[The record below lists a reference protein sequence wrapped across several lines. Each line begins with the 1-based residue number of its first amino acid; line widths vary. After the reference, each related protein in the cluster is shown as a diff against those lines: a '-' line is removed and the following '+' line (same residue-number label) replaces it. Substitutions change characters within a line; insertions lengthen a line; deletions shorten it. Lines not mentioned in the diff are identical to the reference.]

1 MKPTAHSFSTDLVPA
16 SDRLEAWRWTAKQI
30 CGDSRFQ
37 FPKAHPFHGSIE
49 RRTLAGLE
57 FTRFSSSAVSFA
69 KFPVVSARAEDRGS
83 IIITQLEGVRSY
95 CQDDTTALLK
105 PGDTTLVD
113 SGHPWSSECRGDCA
127 RLYLRIPRWRVQDHL
142 RMNCL
147 PVLPQISG
155 VSRSGAALFHLAASS
170 YEEAEAM
177 STEEAAAA
185 IEAYLDVLA
194 GCIVHP
200 DQPSTGLGCYAEH
213 RARIEHFIET
223 HLAEPSLS
231 PSQIAEA
238 VGVSVRHLHR
248 IFLSKGHTV
257 AEWIRE
263 RRLERCR
270 RDLLNPRLCER
281 NITEIAFFWG
291 FCDSAHFSKSFKK
304 EFGLSP
310 RAFRSYAWAGSRKG
324 HEEPSRIFAT
334 SRAPS
339 RPN

>member
-1 MKPTAHSFSTDLVPA
+1 VKPMAHSFSTDLVPA

-37 FPKAHPFHGSIE
+37 FPQTYPFHGSIE
-49 RRTLAGLE
+49 RRTLAGLD
-57 FTRFSSSAVSFA
+57 FTRFSSSPVSFA
-69 KFPVVSARAEDRGS
+69 KFPVVSARAEDRGC
-83 IIITQLEGVRSY
+83 IVITQLEGVRSY
-95 CQDDTTALLK
+95 CQDGATALLK

-113 SGHPWSSECRGDCA
+113 SGHPWRSECHGNCA
-127 RLYLRIPRWRVQDHL
+127 RLYLRIPQWRVQNQL
-142 RMNCL
+142 GMNRL

-155 VSRSGAALFHLAASS
+155 MSTSGSALFHLATSF

-177 STEEAAAA
+177 SAQEATAA
-185 IEAYLDVLA
+185 IDAYLDVLA
-194 GCIVHP
+194 GCMVHP
-200 DQPSTGLGCYAEH
+200 EQASSRLGSYAEH
-213 RARIEHFIET
+213 CARIERFIET

-231 PSQIAEA
+231 PSQIAA
-238 VGVSVRHLHR
+238 AIGVSVRHLHR

-270 RDLLNPRLCER
+270 NDLLNPRLSER

-291 FCDSAHFSKSFKK
+291 FSDSAHFSKSFKK

-310 RAFRSYAWAGSRKG
+310 RAFRSYVWTGSRKG
-324 HEEPSRIFAT
+324 QDEPSHVFAI
-334 SRAPS
+334 SRGPA
-339 RPN
+339 RLN

>member
-1 MKPTAHSFSTDLVPA
+1 
-16 SDRLEAWRWTAKQI
+16 LEAWRWTAKQI

-37 FPKAHPFHGSIE
+37 FPKAHSFHGSIE
-49 RRTLAGLE
+49 RRSLGGLE
-57 FTRFSSSAVSFA
+57 FTRFSSSPVSFA
-69 KFPVVSARAEDRGS
+69 KFPVVSARAEDRGC

-95 CQDDTTALLK
+95 CQDDATAVLK

-113 SGHPWSSECRGDCA
+113 SGHPWRSECRGDCA
-127 RLYLRIPRWRVQDHL
+127 RLYLRIPHWRVQDHL
-142 RMNCL
+142 RLNCP
-147 PVLPQISG
+147 PVLPHISG
-155 VSRSGAALFHLAASS
+155 LSGSGATLFHLAASS

-177 STEEAAAA
+177 SAEEAAATV
-185 IEAYLDVLA
+185 EAYLDVLA
-194 GCIVHP
+194 GCFVP
-200 DQPSTGLGCYAEH
+200 DPVSIGPACYAEH
-213 RARIEHFIET
+213 QARIEQFIET
-223 HLAEPSLS
+223 HLAEPSLN

-257 AEWIRE
+257 AGWIRE

-270 RDLLNPRLCER
+270 RDLLNPRLSER

-310 RAFRSYAWAGSRKG
+310 RAFRSYAWPSSGKG
-324 HEEPSRIFAT
+324 RDEPARMFAT
-334 SRAPS
+334 SRAHS